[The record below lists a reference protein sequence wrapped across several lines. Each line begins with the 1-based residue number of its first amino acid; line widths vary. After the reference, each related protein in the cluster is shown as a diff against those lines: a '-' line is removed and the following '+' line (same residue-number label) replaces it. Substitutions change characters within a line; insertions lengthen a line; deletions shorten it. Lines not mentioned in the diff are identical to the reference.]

1 MLWWFAV
8 AAICCNLATLW
19 LLASWLLSRATPTN
33 PIPAFSFRAIGSFA
47 ERNAIKVSAVIATA
61 AMLGSLY
68 LSEVAHFMPCRYCW
82 MQRIAMYPLALVLLI
97 AWFAKDNGVRRY
109 AWPMSTIG
117 LGFSAW
123 HYLVQRFPDI
133 EGSSSCDVFNPCT
146 LTLTWKFH
154 FISIPYMAGSAFALI
169 ATLMLINWRCPTA
182 EWTGPAATG
191 PVSADTV
198 SPDAVSA
205 DTESQSTAA

>member
-19 LLASWLLSRATPTN
+19 LLASWLFNRAAPANSTPA
-33 PIPAFSFRAIGSFA
+33 IPVRAIRSFA
-47 ERNAIKVSAVIATA
+47 ERNAIKVSAVIATT
-61 AMLGSLY
+61 AMVGSLY

-82 MQRIAMYPLALVLLI
+82 IQRIAMYPLAIVLLI

-109 AWPMSTIG
+109 VWPLSTIG
-117 LGFSAW
+117 LGFSTW
-123 HYLVQRFPDI
+123 HYLVQRFPDL
-133 EGSSSCDVFNPCT
+133 ESSSSCDVFNPCT

-169 ATLMLINWRCPTA
+169 TVLMLISWRSPTT
-182 EWTGPAATG
+182 EW
-191 PVSADTV
+191 SDTT
-198 SPDAVSA
+198 S
-205 DTESQSTAA
+205 TQSQQTSV